1 VEFRWPFKKINQKQW
16 LGINLSALAPSAVM
30 FGPVGMTACINF
42 TQEEGI
48 DALES
53 WLKTNAQQDMPVVLV
68 LDTEDYELLLAEAP
82 NVPDDE
88 LSAAIEFRIGDL
100 LSQPVE
106 ETAIQTMRLPEDA
119 YRGRMSMTHVVAVAN
134 EKIKHWV
141 AWAEGLKL
149 RVETITVPEMSL
161 LNVLSVNA
169 ISQGIALLELGPK
182 KGSLRLYQ
190 DGALYLTRHVAVG
203 IEALDLQSAM
213 AEIEPV
219 ESDEVIV
226 AVNEQ
231 SFDELSPDELDL
243 TEISS
248 DELILEGINSEE
260 DLELN
265 TELEESTYVG
275 FAPKSKV
282 DEQQVQNLIL
292 DVQRSL
298 DYYESQLGLG
308 QITQLWLMAG
318 DEDLAD
324 LVDAMQ
330 PLLTANIVQPNM
342 AEKFSQ
348 DAGLLIA
355 EECTEINC
363 VTIALG
369 GALAYEPS

>member
-1 VEFRWPFKKINQKQW
+1 
-16 LGINLSALAPSAVM
+16 
-30 FGPVGMTACINF
+30 MTACINF

>member
-1 VEFRWPFKKINQKQW
+1 VEFRWPFKKIKQKQW

>member
-1 VEFRWPFKKINQKQW
+1 MEFRWPFKKIKQKQW

-141 AWAEGLKL
+141 AWAVGLKL